1 MQVSVEGGAG
11 LERRMKVTIPA
22 EQVDKEVKSRLQ
34 RLSRT
39 VRLKGFRPGKVPL
52 TVVAKHYGSHVRQE
66 VLNELTQSSFR
77 EAIVQENLQLAGMP
91 RIEPVADA
99 AGDNFEYT
107 AVFEV
112 FADFDLAPVKD
123 IEISRPVTEITEQDV
138 DNMLEKLRRQRAEWR
153 AVDRPA
159 RQDDQLVIDYRGT
172 IDGQAFD
179 GNAAEKM
186 SIILGAGK
194 FIDGF
199 EEQLTGVSTG
209 DDVVVEVTFPEDYH
223 AAELAAKQARF
234 EVHVHSIEE
243 PVLPALDEEFARSFD
258 VADGSLD
265 SLRQEISNSM
275 EEEREQT
282 IRDRVKEQVMDALL
296 AANPVDLPQAQ
307 VEEQINLLI
316 AQLRDTARSQNIAPE
331 KIGQDREIFRKQAEK
346 RVALSMLTAE
356 IVKQQNL
363 VADPERVR
371 AKVESVAAAYDSPD
385 DVTKWYYGDRERLAN
400 IESMVLEDQVVDWVM
415 ENARV
420 TDEATSFDE
429 LMKGRQA

>member
-1 MQVSVEGGAG
+1 MQVSVEGGTG

-22 EQVDKEVKSRLQ
+22 EQIDKEVKDRLQ
-34 RLSRT
+34 HLSRT

-52 TVVAKHYGSHVRQE
+52 TVVAKHYGTHVRQE
-66 VLNELTQSSFR
+66 VLTELTQSSFR
-77 EAIVQENLQLAGMP
+77 EAIVKENLQLAGMP

-112 FADFDLAPVKD
+112 FAHFDLAPVKD

-138 DNMLEKLRRQRAEWR
+138 DNMLEKLRRQRVEWR
-153 AVDRPA
+153 SVDRPS
-159 RQDDQLVIDYRGT
+159 RQDDQLLIDYRGT
-172 IDGQAFD
+172 IDEQAFD
-179 GNAAEKM
+179 GNEAEKM
-186 SIILGAGK
+186 PIVLGAGK
-194 FIDGF
+194 FVEGF
-199 EEQLTGVSTG
+199 EAQLTGVSAG

-223 AAELAAKQARF
+223 AAELAGKGARF

-275 EEEREQT
+275 QEEREQT

-296 AANPVDLPQAQ
+296 TANPIDLPRAQ
-307 VEEQINLLI
+307 VEEQIDLLI

-363 VADPERVR
+363 VADPDRVR

-400 IESMVLEDQVVDWVM
+400 IESLVLEDQVVDWVM

-420 TDEATSFDE
+420 TDEVTSFDE